1 MRARWL
7 PLIALLA
14 AACGKSDKASVR
26 DMAAE
31 AKAKDEKLKRDA
43 EEAAAKDRA
52 GVETLVPKIIE
63 GRRPLDQRF
72 LTAYGLIP
80 DFSKWKERKAC
91 PDAEIEKAAPTPEKR
106 RLLLVNQE
114 NLFTMAGKHDAGP
127 IPGFRTKAAD
137 EAQWM
142 RRAEG
147 KESLLLERAMPDSA
161 DKAQAQLDAIEYVK
175 GFRYL
180 GIGVFTGFR
189 ASRVEGTSASPARA
203 EGWTIIVDLD
213 EKKVLCHVESW
224 GENLTRKDGGLSI
237 GRAVYEDAW
246 AMWVHTTAKNL
257 EAVSKVLVVEGA
269 PKKR

>member
-1 MRARWL
+1 MRARSAVVV
-7 PLIALLA
+7 ALLA
-14 AACGKSDKASVR
+14 CACGKPDKASVR
-26 DMAAE
+26 DLAAE

-43 EEAAAKDRA
+43 AEAAAKDKAEVDKLIPRI
-52 GVETLVPKIIE
+52 VE

-72 LTAYGLIP
+72 AAAYSLIP
-80 DFSKWKERKAC
+80 DFSRWKERAPC
-91 PDAEIEKAAPTPEKR
+91 PDAQIEKDSPAPEQR
-106 RLLLVNQE
+106 RVLLVNQE
-114 NLFTMAGKHDAGP
+114 NLFTMAGKQDAGP
-127 IPGFRTKAAD
+127 VPGFRTKAAD

-161 DKAQAQLDAIEYVK
+161 DKAQAQLAAIEYAK

-180 GIGVFTGFR
+180 GVGVFTGFR

-213 EKKVLCHVESW
+213 QKKVLCHVESW
-224 GENLTRKDGGLSI
+224 GENLTRKDSGLAI
-237 GRAVYEDAW
+237 GRVVYEDAW

-257 EAVSKVLVVEGA
+257 DAVSKVLSVEGA
-269 PKKR
+269 KRR

>member
-1 MRARWL
+1 MREKLGLLAV
-7 PLIALLA
+7 ALLA
-14 AACGKSDKASVR
+14 VACGKPDKASVR
-26 DMAAE
+26 DLAAE
-31 AKAKDEKLKRDA
+31 AKARDEKLKHDA
-43 EEAAAKDRA
+43 EEVAAKDRA
-52 GVETLVPKIIE
+52 EVARLQPQILDA
-63 GRRPLDQRF
+63 RRPLDQRF
-72 LTAYGLIP
+72 ASAYSLIP
-80 DFSKWKERKAC
+80 DFSRWKERKAC
-91 PDAEIEKAAPTPEKR
+91 PDAEIERAAPVPEKR

-114 NLFTMAGKHDAGP
+114 NLFTLAGKHDAAP
-127 IPGFRTKAAD
+127 VPGFRTKAAD

-147 KESLLLERAMPDSA
+147 KESLLLDRAPPDSA
-161 DKAQAQLDAIEYVK
+161 DKARAQLEAIEYVK

-189 ASRVEGTSASPARA
+189 ASRVDGTSASPARA

-224 GENLTRKDGGLSI
+224 GENLTRKDSGLAI

-257 EAVSKVLVVEGA
+257 DAVSKVLSVEGA
-269 PKKR
+269 KRR

>member
-1 MRARWL
+1 MRA
-7 PLIALLA
+7 AKLLSLVLLV
-14 AACGKSDKASVR
+14 AACDKSDKASVR

-31 AKAKDEKLKRDA
+31 AKARDEKLKKEA
-43 EEAAAKDRA
+43 EEIAAKDRA
-52 GVETLVPKIIE
+52 GVETMVPKIIE
-63 GRRPLDQRF
+63 NRRPIDQRM
-72 LTAYGLIP
+72 LMAYGLIP
-80 DFSKWKERKAC
+80 DVSKWKERKVC
-91 PDAEIEKAAPTPEKR
+91 PDAEIEKVAPTPEKR
-106 RLLLVNQE
+106 RILLVNQE

-161 DKAQAQLDAIEYVK
+161 DKAKAQLEAIEYVN

-180 GIGVFTGFR
+180 GIGLFTGFR

-203 EGWTIIVDLD
+203 EGWTLIVDLE
-213 EKKVLCHVESW
+213 EKKVICHVESW

-246 AMWVHTTAKNL
+246 SMWVHTTAKNL
-257 EAVSKVLVVEGA
+257 EAVSKVLTVEGA
-269 PKKR
+269 PKKK